1 MENKD
6 FLLTLVVLGGLALG
20 GYYLLQRSQ
29 AAPIATPSPSPEP
42 SPPPSGSDVVP
53 SPSPFGYS
61 VGDPCKRFPSLC
73 KF

>member
-53 SPSPFGYS
+53 SPFGYS

>member
-1 MENKD
+1 MDKD
-6 FLLTLVVLGGLALG
+6 FLLTVLVLGALALG

-29 AAPIATPSPSPEP
+29 PPMATPSLSPEP

>member
-6 FLLTLVVLGGLALG
+6 FLLTLVVLGGLAMG

-29 AAPIATPSPSPEP
+29 QPAPMPTPSPEP
-42 SPPPSGSDVVP
+42 SPLPGESDIVPPK
-53 SPSPFGYS
+53 PSPFGYS
-61 VGDPCKRFPSLC
+61 IGDPCKRFPSLC

>member
-1 MENKD
+1 MDKD
-6 FLLTLVVLGGLALG
+6 FLLTVLVLGALALG
-20 GYYLLQRSQ
+20 GYLLLQRNQQ
-29 AAPIATPSPSPEP
+29 AVPIATPSPSPEP

-61 VGDPCKRFPSLC
+61 VGDPCKRFPNLC

>member
-29 AAPIATPSPSPEP
+29 AAPKATPSPSAEP

-53 SPSPFGYS
+53 SPISFGYS
-61 VGDPCKRFPSLC
+61 VGEPCKRFPSLC